1 MSDKDKK
8 VYISH
13 TCNNKKCQKAF
24 IDIDFCH
31 DDDYAPE
38 WKCCPECKKKGFKD
52 DIEARDKR
60 LFYNDFNKSKKQY
73 FVNREFDEKSQQ
85 IFDNIMEKRRRAGE
99 KIHLNSIMKETLEI
113 RSYYND
119 DETVRKIR

>member
-1 MSDKDKK
+1 MSK

-24 IDIDFCH
+24 IDTDFCN
-31 DDDYAPE
+31 DDSYSPD
-38 WKCCPECKKKGFKD
+38 WKVCPQCKKKGFKD

-60 LFYNDFNKSKKQY
+60 LFYNDFNKSRKEY
-73 FVNREFDEKSQQ
+73 FSNRTFDDKSQQ
-85 IFDNIMEKRRRAGE
+85 IFDMILEKRRRNGDTINIGA
-99 KIHLNSIMKETLEI
+99 IMRETAEI

-119 DETVRKIR
+119 DEKVRKIR